1 MAMGFVQWDKSE
13 VDTQKLEALKK
24 AARVFD
30 ETLKLRFD
38 EDEYYFMANM
48 I

>member
-1 MAMGFVQWDKSE
+1 MALQ
-13 VDTQKLEALKK
+13 K
-24 AARVFD
+24 AAQIFD

-48 I
+48 L